1 MLDTHIRFLRPDV
14 ANVDVTWTQTGAVLN
29 GKDMGPRRGLL
40 MWVVTKERGV
50 WAISVMHNMD
60 LPLEPPKA
68 W

>member
-1 MLDTHIRFLRPDV
+1 M
-14 ANVDVTWTQTGAVLN
+14 TWSQTGAVLN
-29 GKDMGPRRGLL
+29 GKDWGPRKGLL

>member
-1 MLDTHIRFLRPDV
+1 MSRRWMWRGTRPELV
-14 ANVDVTWTQTGAVLN
+14 N
-29 GKDMGPRRGLL
+29 GKDWGLRKGLL